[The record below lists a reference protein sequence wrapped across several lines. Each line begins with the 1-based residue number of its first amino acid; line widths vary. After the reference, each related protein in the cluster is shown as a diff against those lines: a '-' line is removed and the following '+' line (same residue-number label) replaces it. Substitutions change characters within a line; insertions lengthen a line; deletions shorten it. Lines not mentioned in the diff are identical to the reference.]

1 MQAAV
6 VETLEGL
13 ARRVDL
19 VVSMADVEKQVQ
31 AQLKRVAKT
40 AKVAGFRPGKA
51 PLAMIERSHGAGIR
65 YDALNAQVGQSFDK
79 FITEAK
85 LRVAGQPTL
94 SVKETKDGD
103 KEADP
108 QPEGVMTFTATF
120 EVYPEVAVP
129 DVAALSVKRVVSHV
143 GEPEVE
149 RAIEVLR
156 KQRVRFEARED
167 RVAQDSDRV
176 TLDFAGT
183 IDGVPFDG
191 GKAEDFAV
199 VLGAGRMLPEFE
211 TALAGMKAGETK
223 VFPLSFPEDYQGR
236 DVAGKTAEFT
246 VTVKEV
252 AEAILPELDAEF
264 AKSLGQKEGDVAK
277 LREDIKQNV
286 EREARLRAQA
296 RTKTNVMDALAAAS
310 SFDVPKALV
319 ANDVAR
325 SQAAARE
332 DLKQRGV
339 PNSDTVP
346 LPEDLF
352 TAASERRVRLGLLV
366 AELIKS
372 ANLQA
377 KPEQVRARI
386 EDLAASYEQPEQL
399 ITYYLT
405 DRERRSEIEAIVLE
419 DNVVEHVLAGAQ
431 VTEENVPFE
440 QLMESN

>member
-1 MQAAV
+1 MQAV

-13 ARRVDL
+13 ARRVEL

-31 AQLKRVAKT
+31 AQLKRVART

-51 PLAMIERSHGAGIR
+51 PLAMIERSHGPGIR

-85 LRVAGQPTL
+85 LRVAGQPSL
-94 SVKETKDGD
+94 SVKETKEG
-103 KEADP
+103 ET

-129 DVAALSVKRVVSHV
+129 DVAGLSVKRVVSHV

-156 KQRVRFEARED
+156 KQRVRYEAREG
-167 RVAQDSDRV
+167 RAAQSHEQTGDRV

-191 GKAEDFAV
+191 GKADGFAV

-223 VFPLSFPEDYQGR
+223 VFPLSFPEDYQGK

-252 AEAILPELDAEF
+252 AEAILPELDADF

-296 RTKTNVMDALAAAS
+296 RTKSNVMDALAAAS
-310 SFDVPKALV
+310 SFDVPKALI

-339 PNSDTVP
+339 PNADTVP

-352 TAASERRVRLGLLV
+352 SAASGRRVRLGLLV

-399 ITYYLT
+399 INYYLT